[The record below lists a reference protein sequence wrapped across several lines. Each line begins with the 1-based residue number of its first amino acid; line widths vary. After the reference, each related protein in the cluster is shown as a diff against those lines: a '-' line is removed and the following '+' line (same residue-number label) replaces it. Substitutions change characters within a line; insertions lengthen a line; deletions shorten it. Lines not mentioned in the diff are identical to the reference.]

1 MQYLCLIECSKDDD
15 VILHNQ
21 KVVEWAHVLYDKQNP
36 KIKNTIELMKSVLIE
51 GLEGWLKNSCV
62 EKDIYS

>member
-1 MQYLCLIECSKDDD
+1 MKLMNIPDLPG
-15 VILHNQ
+15 N
-21 KVVEWAHVLYDKQNP
+21 VLYDKQNP